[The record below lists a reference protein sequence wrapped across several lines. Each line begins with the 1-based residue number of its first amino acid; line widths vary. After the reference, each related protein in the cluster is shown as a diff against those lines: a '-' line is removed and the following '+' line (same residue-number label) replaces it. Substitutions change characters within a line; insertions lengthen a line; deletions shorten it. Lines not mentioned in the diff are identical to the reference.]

1 MTTIAHDDA
10 RGSVAPDVA
19 RTSRGLSLAIL
30 SAASFG
36 MSGALARPMLAD
48 GWTPGAVVLIRIL
61 IGAAVVLP
69 FGVVALRGRWGLVR
83 ANLARIVVYGLLA
96 VAGAQFCYYS
106 AVQYMQVGPAL
117 MIEYTAPVA
126 VVVWMWLRHG
136 ERPGPLTV
144 CGAAIAAA
152 GLLLVLGIFSG
163 VDLDPVGIA
172 WALGA
177 MVGAAAYF
185 LISADDTSGLPPM
198 ALAAGGMVVGGLV
211 LALLG
216 LAGALPMRAST
227 SDLTYAGI
235 EVSWWVPLVLLGIF
249 TAAVSYVTG
258 IAAARELGSRLASF
272 VALGEVVAAVLWA
285 WVLLS
290 ELPGAAQ
297 LFGGGLI
304 LAGVIAVRAGER
316 SVRPAEGIPL

>member
-1 MTTIAHDDA
+1 MTTLTHDTTGGGGLSGA
-10 RGSVAPDVA
+10 VRSG
-19 RTSRGLSLAIL
+19 RGLGLAVI
-30 SAASFG
+30 SATTFG
-36 MSGALARPMLAD
+36 LSGALARPLLNS
-48 GWTPGAVVLIRIL
+48 GWTPGAVVLVRIL

-69 FGVVALRGRWGLVR
+69 FVLPSLRGRWGLVR
-83 ANLARIVVYGLLA
+83 ANLGRIVMYGLLA

-136 ERPGPLTV
+136 ERPGALTV
-144 CGAAIAAA
+144 GGAVVAAA
-152 GLLLVLGIFSG
+152 GLLLVLGLFSG
-163 VDLDPVGIA
+163 VDLDPIGIA

-198 ALAAGGMVVGGLV
+198 ALAAGGLVAGGAI
-211 LALLG
+211 LAILG
-216 LAGALPMRAST
+216 VAGALPMRAST
-227 SDLTYAGI
+227 ADLTYAG
-235 EVSWWVPLVLLGIF
+235 VQVAWWVPLLLLGVF

-285 WVLLS
+285 WLLLA
-290 ELPGAAQ
+290 ELPGPAQ
-297 LFGGGLI
+297 LCGGALI
-304 LAGVIAVRAGER
+304 LAGVIAVRAGEQA
-316 SVRPAEGIPL
+316 VRPAEGIPL